1 MKRPTRTLIALI
13 AAAAFGGLVATALR
27 DGLQVPAQAQVPTEQ
42 ADTAAAPPAD
52 AARTTAVAGLPTA
65 VEGQPL
71 PSLAPM
77 LERVIPAV
85 VSVHNRQRVRSSS
98 PFGDDPF
105 FRRMFPELSRERVSE
120 SLGSGVIVDAERGL
134 VLTNHHVIEVA
145 RGAEAMSV
153 SVTLGDGRT
162 MDAEFIGSDPETD
175 VALMRIPA
183 EDLTAVPLADSGTL
197 QVGDFVVAVGN
208 PFGFSQTVTSG
219 IISAVGRSNVP
230 GVGFQNFIQ
239 TDASINPGNSGG
251 ALVNLRGE
259 LVGINT
265 ASFNVQGSMAG
276 NIGLGFAIPSNL
288 AGSVM
293 RQLYAT
299 GEVRRGTLGVDTQT
313 VDERIASG
321 LDLES
326 ARGAVV
332 TRVHPDSSGAEAGLR
347 PGDVILSANG
357 ERIDN
362 SESLRNFQGLQ
373 PIDTA
378 VSLQVL
384 RNGERVSVNAQLREV
399 PRDGESYDPR
409 LAGAVL
415 ADLPEALRRSA
426 GDRAGGVRIESVE
439 PDSRAARNGLRAGDL
454 ILASSG
460 GPFRD
465 LAGFRAALSESPDEL
480 VLIIQRGRSRGS
492 VRLE

>member
-1 MKRPTRTLIALI
+1 
-13 AAAAFGGLVATALR
+13 
-27 DGLQVPAQAQVPTEQ
+27 
-42 ADTAAAPPAD
+42 
-52 AARTTAVAGLPTA
+52 
-65 VEGQPL
+65 
-71 PSLAPM
+71 
-77 LERVIPAV
+77 
-85 VSVHNRQRVRSSS
+85 
-98 PFGDDPF
+98 
-105 FRRMFPELSRERVSE
+105 
-120 SLGSGVIVDAERGL
+120 
-134 VLTNHHVIEVA
+134 
-145 RGAEAMSV
+145 
-153 SVTLGDGRT
+153 
-162 MDAEFIGSDPETD
+162 
-175 VALMRIPA
+175 
-183 EDLTAVPLADSGTL
+183 
-197 QVGDFVVAVGN
+197 
-208 PFGFSQTVTSG
+208 
-219 IISAVGRSNVP
+219 
-230 GVGFQNFIQ
+230 
-239 TDASINPGNSGG
+239 
-251 ALVNLRGE
+251 LVNLRGE

>member
-1 MKRPTRTLIALI
+1 MRPLPTLLALV
-13 AAAAFGGLVATALR
+13 AAAAFGGLAATALHL
-27 DGLQVPAQAQVPTEQ
+27 GLRPPAQARPAEQ
-42 ADTAAAPPAD
+42 AEMLPPPFFTPASNV
-52 AARTTAVAGLPTA
+52 TVSGLPAA
-65 VEGQPL
+65 VDGQPL

-85 VSVHNRQRVRSSS
+85 VSVHTRQRVRTRS

-105 FRRMFPELSRERVSE
+105 FRRMFPELSQERIAE
-120 SLGSGVIVDAERGL
+120 SLGSGVIVDAARGL

-145 RGAEAMSV
+145 QGAESATV
-153 SVTLGDGRT
+153 SVTLADGRT
-162 MDAEFIGSDPETD
+162 LDAEFIGSDPETD

-219 IISAVGRSNVP
+219 IVSAVGRSNVP
-230 GVGFQNFIQ
+230 GVGYQNFIQ

-313 VDERIASG
+313 VNERIARG
-321 LDLES
+321 LGLET

-332 TRVHPDSSGAEAGLR
+332 TRVHPGSSGAEAGLR
-347 PGDVILSANG
+347 AGDVIVAANG
-357 ERIDN
+357 QRIDN

-373 PIDTA
+373 PVDTA
-378 VSLQVL
+378 VTLKLL
-384 RNGERVSVNAQLREV
+384 RDGEPLTVSARLREI
-399 PRDGESYDPR
+399 PRDGASYDPR

-426 GDRAGGVRIESVE
+426 GDRVGGVRIESVE
-439 PDSRAARNGLRAGDL
+439 PGSRAERNGLRAGDL

-465 LAGFRAALSESPDEL
+465 LAGFRAALSESPPEL
-480 VLIIQRGRSRGS
+480 VLVIQRGRNRGQ
-492 VRLE
+492 VRLQ

>member
-1 MKRPTRTLIALI
+1 MRPLPTLIALV
-13 AAAAFGGLVATALR
+13 AAAAFGGLAATAIQY
-27 DGLQVPAQAQVPTEQ
+27 GLQPPAQARPAAQ
-42 ADTAAAPPAD
+42 ADALPPPFFTA
-52 AARTTAVAGLPTA
+52 TSNVTVAGLPAA
-65 VEGQPL
+65 VDGQPL

-77 LERVIPAV
+77 LERVTPAV
-85 VSVHNRQRVRSSS
+85 VSVHTRQRVRSRS

-105 FRRMFPELSRERVSE
+105 FRRMFPELSQERIAE
-120 SLGSGVIVDAERGL
+120 SLGSGVIVDSARGL

-145 RGAEAMSV
+145 QGAESATV
-153 SVTLGDGRT
+153 SVTLSDGRT
-162 MDAEFIGSDPETD
+162 LDAEFIGSDPETD

-183 EDLTAVPLADSGTL
+183 ENLTAVPLADSGTL
-197 QVGDFVVAVGN
+197 KVGDFVVAVGN

-219 IISAVGRSNVP
+219 IVSAVGRSNVP
-230 GVGFQNFIQ
+230 GVGYQNFIQ

-313 VDERIASG
+313 VDERIARG
-321 LDLES
+321 LGLES
-326 ARGAVV
+326 PSGAVV
-332 TRVHPDSSGAEAGLR
+332 TRVHPGSSGAEAGLR
-347 PGDVILSANG
+347 AGDVIVAANG
-357 ERIDN
+357 QRIDN

-373 PIDTA
+373 PVDTA
-378 VSLQVL
+378 VSLELL
-384 RNGERVSVNAQLREV
+384 RDGEPVSVSARLREV
-399 PRDGESYDPR
+399 PRDGASYDPR

-415 ADLPEALRRSA
+415 ADLPEALRRSG
-426 GDRAGGVRIESVE
+426 GDRVGGVRIESVE
-439 PDSRAARNGLRAGDL
+439 ADSRAARNGLRAGDL

-480 VLIIQRGRSRGS
+480 VLVIQRGRSRGQ

>member
-1 MKRPTRTLIALI
+1 MKSPARLVLALV
-13 AAAAFGGLVATALR
+13 AAAAFGGLVATGLHL
-27 DGLQVPAQAQVPTEQ
+27 GLQSQAQAETPAQAD
-42 ADTAAAPPAD
+42 ALPPLFH
-52 AARTTAVAGLPTA
+52 TTASDVAVSGLPAA
-65 VEGQPL
+65 VDGQPL

-85 VSVHNRQRVRSSS
+85 VSVHTRQRVRTRS

-105 FRRMFPELSRERVSE
+105 FRRMFPELSQERIAE
-120 SLGSGVIVDAERGL
+120 SLGSGVIVDAARGL

-145 RGAEAMSV
+145 QGAESATV
-153 SVTLGDGRT
+153 SVTLSDGRT
-162 MDAEFIGSDPETD
+162 LDAEFIGSDPETD

-197 QVGDFVVAVGN
+197 KVGDFVVAVGN

-219 IISAVGRSNVP
+219 IVSAVGRSNVP
-230 GVGFQNFIQ
+230 GVGYQNFIQ

-313 VDERIASG
+313 VDERIARG
-321 LDLES
+321 LGLET
-326 ARGAVV
+326 ARGAIV
-332 TRVHPDSSGAEAGLR
+332 TRVHPGSSGEEAGLR
-347 PGDVILSANG
+347 AGDVIVAANG
-357 ERIDN
+357 QRIDN

-373 PIDTA
+373 PVDTA
-378 VSLQVL
+378 VTLEVMRDGRVL
-384 RNGERVSVNAQLREV
+384 ELSARLREI
-399 PRDGESYDPR
+399 PRDGASYDPR
-409 LAGAVL
+409 LTGAVL

-426 GDRAGGVRIESVE
+426 GDRVSGVRIESVE
-439 PDSRAARNGLRAGDL
+439 PGSRAARNGLRAGDL

-480 VLIIQRGRSRGS
+480 ILVIQRGRSRGQL
-492 VRLE
+492 RMQ

>member
-1 MKRPTRTLIALI
+1 
-13 AAAAFGGLVATALR
+13 
-27 DGLQVPAQAQVPTEQ
+27 
-42 ADTAAAPPAD
+42 
-52 AARTTAVAGLPTA
+52 
-65 VEGQPL
+65 
-71 PSLAPM
+71 
-77 LERVIPAV
+77 
-85 VSVHNRQRVRSSS
+85 
-98 PFGDDPF
+98 
-105 FRRMFPELSRERVSE
+105 
-120 SLGSGVIVDAERGL
+120 
-134 VLTNHHVIEVA
+134 
-145 RGAEAMSV
+145 
-153 SVTLGDGRT
+153 
-162 MDAEFIGSDPETD
+162 
-175 VALMRIPA
+175 
-183 EDLTAVPLADSGTL
+183 
-197 QVGDFVVAVGN
+197 
-208 PFGFSQTVTSG
+208 
-219 IISAVGRSNVP
+219 
-230 GVGFQNFIQ
+230 
-239 TDASINPGNSGG
+239 
-251 ALVNLRGE
+251 
-259 LVGINT
+259 
-265 ASFNVQGSMAG
+265 
-276 NIGLGFAIPSNL
+276 
-288 AGSVM
+288 M

>member
-1 MKRPTRTLIALI
+1 MRPISTLLTLV
-13 AAAAFGGLVATALR
+13 AAAAFGGMAATALHH
-27 DGLQVPAQAQVPTEQ
+27 GLQPPAQAGPAAQVDALPPPFF
-42 ADTAAAPPAD
+42 TAASEV
-52 AARTTAVAGLPTA
+52 TVAGLPAA

-85 VSVHNRQRVRSSS
+85 VSVHTRQRVRTRS

-105 FRRMFPELSRERVSE
+105 FRRMFPELSQERIAE
-120 SLGSGVIVDAERGL
+120 SLGSGVIVDAARGL

-145 RGAEAMSV
+145 QGAESATV
-153 SVTLGDGRT
+153 SVTLNDGRT
-162 MDAEFIGSDPETD
+162 LDAEFIGSDPETD

-183 EDLTAVPLADSGTL
+183 ENLTAVPLADSGTL
-197 QVGDFVVAVGN
+197 QVGDFVVALGN

-219 IISAVGRSNVP
+219 IVSAVGRSNVP
-230 GVGFQNFIQ
+230 GVGYQNFIQ

-313 VDERIASG
+313 VDEGIARG
-321 LDLES
+321 LGLES
-326 ARGAVV
+326 PSGAVV
-332 TRVHPDSSGAEAGLR
+332 TRVHPGSSGAEAGLR
-347 PGDVILSANG
+347 AGDVIVAANG
-357 ERIDN
+357 QRIDN

-373 PIDTA
+373 PVDTA
-378 VSLQVL
+378 VSLDLL
-384 RNGERVSVNAQLREV
+384 RDGEPLSVSARLREV
-399 PRDGESYDPR
+399 PRDGASYDPR

-415 ADLPEALRRSA
+415 ADLPEALRRSG
-426 GDRAGGVRIESVE
+426 GDRVGGVRIESVE
-439 PDSRAARNGLRAGDL
+439 ADSRAARNGLRAGDL

-480 VLIIQRGRSRGS
+480 VLVIQRGRSRGQ